1 MKQGKKPTREQS
13 KLIAKCPCGKG
24 SLNPANW
31 LVSKNLSDKLIIVN
45 RKSGKKMTVYTE
57 V

>member
-24 SLNPANW
+24 YLNPANW
-31 LVSKNLSDKLIIVN
+31 LVVKNLNDKLIIVS
-45 RKSGKKMTVYTE
+45 RKSGKKTTVRKE
-57 V
+57 I

>member
-13 KLIAKCPCGKG
+13 KLISNHQYGKG

-31 LVSKNLSDKLIIVN
+31 LVVKNLSDKLIIVN
-45 RKSGKKMTVYTE
+45 RKSGKKLTVYKE

>member
-13 KLIAKCPCGKG
+13 KLIAKYPCGKG
-24 SLNPANW
+24 YLNPANW

-45 RKSGKKMTVYTE
+45 RKSGKKLTVYKE

>member
-13 KLIAKCPCGKG
+13 KLISNHQYGKG

-31 LVSKNLSDKLIIVN
+31 LVSKNLSDKLIIVS
-45 RKSGKKMTVYTE
+45 RKSGKKMTVYKE

>member
-13 KLIAKCPCGKG
+13 KLISNYQYGKG

-45 RKSGKKMTVYTE
+45 RKSGKKMTVYKE